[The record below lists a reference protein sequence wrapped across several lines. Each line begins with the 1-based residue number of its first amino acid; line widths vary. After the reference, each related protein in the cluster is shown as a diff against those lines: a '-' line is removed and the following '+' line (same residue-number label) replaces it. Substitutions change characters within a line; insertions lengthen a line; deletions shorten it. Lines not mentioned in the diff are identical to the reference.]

1 MPQVKTVEAKIL
13 SLEGFAVKIL
23 NAAGADVRSDKQLPA
38 QFDQHTNRAAGTMTV
53 AGWRRVRFSPQF
65 PGFSAAVVL
74 RNGDP
79 APGQMRLATVRE
91 SYK

>member
-38 QFDQHTNRAAGTMTV
+38 QFNQHTNRAAGTMTV

-65 PGFSAAVVL
+65 PGFSVVVLL